1 MRKSTDINYRA
12 IAQKTAGK
20 ERDGFDGRMSTLNN
34 GIDCLWRGHSTAPNA
49 RWKWGGEV
57 SRGENPIG

>member
-20 ERDGFDGRMSTLNN
+20 ERDGFDERMSTLNN

-49 RWKWGGEV
+49 RWKWGG
-57 SRGENPIG
+57 R